1 MPRVALVSYA
11 TENFK
16 AVREDLNES
25 ALQFGIS
32 DIFSYDQNDLH
43 RSTYYER
50 NKVILDEIC
59 GAGYWAWKPHFIL
72 EALNRLEE
80 GDILFY
86 CDAGSLFVKSPA
98 PLIELC
104 HKIPLGLMLFDAQP
118 LLNRQ
123 FTKRDCFVRMGCD
136 EAIYWN
142 ATEVIATILVLR
154 KCAFLIN
161 FLKEWLHYCQDR
173 AAISDDPNISGKSDL
188 PGYLQHRWDQ
198 AILSVLAAK
207 HNIVTFRNPT
217 HWGNFLKMPEF
228 RVPGEPVTS
237 PYNLIPQINSYAGKP
252 QSNSPYGTIFAINR
266 QPNMVG
272 KSPLLKHVNS
282 PTNAKRQSI
291 QMFRSMTAR
300 LRKVFPSLKII

>member
-188 PGYLQHRWDQ
+188 PGIPSTSVGPGYPFCLGRKAQYRYLSQPNSLGKFPQNAR
-198 AILSVLAAK
+198 ISSSGR
-207 HNIVTFRNPT
+207 T
-217 HWGNFLKMPEF
+217 GNFTL
-228 RVPGEPVTS
+228 
-237 PYNLIPQINSYAGKP
+237 
-252 QSNSPYGTIFAINR
+252 
-266 QPNMVG
+266 
-272 KSPLLKHVNS
+272 
-282 PTNAKRQSI
+282 
-291 QMFRSMTAR
+291 
-300 LRKVFPSLKII
+300 